1 MFFEMSWRSFH
12 FDHLSHV
19 YFRLYLSSL
28 PSLIGFL
35 LFFFLSHWRPGYNS
49 ECVRYMFPTVVGI
62 VPDTMYCDCWQAKLA
77 EMIGPYR
84 RRHSRLVTFLDPE
97 DVDVNFVP
105 NDAWDEIH
113 VLGGRFKYIF
123 LFSPQKLGK
132 WSNLTSIF
140 FKGDGSTTN

>member
-1 MFFEMSWRSFH
+1 
-12 FDHLSHV
+12 
-19 YFRLYLSSL
+19 
-28 PSLIGFL
+28 
-35 LFFFLSHWRPGYNS
+35 
-49 ECVRYMFPTVVGI
+49 MFPTVVGI

-132 WSNLTSIF
+132 
-140 FKGDGSTTN
+140 

>member
-1 MFFEMSWRSFH
+1 MVQMSWRSFH

-28 PSLIGFL
+28 PSLIGL
-35 LFFFLSHWRPGYNS
+35 LCVFFLSHWRPGYNS

-123 LFSPQKLGK
+123 LFSPRKLGK

-140 FKGDGSTTN
+140 FKWVGSTTN

>member
-1 MFFEMSWRSFH
+1 MKVVTCRINGINSADPDPLELMCGDVLEKFP

-28 PSLIGFL
+28 PSLVDL
-35 LFFFLSHWRPGYNS
+35 LLFLSHWRPGYNS

-84 RRHSRLVTFLDPE
+84 QRHSRILTFLDPE

-105 NDAWDEIH
+105 NDAWDE
-113 VLGGRFKYIF
+113 FMF
-123 LFSPQKLGK
+123 
-132 WSNLTSIF
+132 
-140 FKGDGSTTN
+140 